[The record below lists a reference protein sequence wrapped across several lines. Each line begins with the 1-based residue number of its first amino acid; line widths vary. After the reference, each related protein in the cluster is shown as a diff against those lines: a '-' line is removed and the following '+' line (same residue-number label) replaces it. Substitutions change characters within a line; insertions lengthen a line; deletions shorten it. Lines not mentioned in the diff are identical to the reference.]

1 MEVFVAQNLVFDSP
15 RVPKAR
21 LLANVVE
28 DFRILRENHLH
39 QELLR
44 EGECFDRSLSDVHKL
59 GFRVAHKVVVAKEA
73 RGIELVRDLER
84 FLLERLLVGVEADA
98 DCTIR
103 YEVHLKYLVFL
114 VIDDIFVLIFAELT
128 WLKAKGNIIEELA
141 VLVFL
146 RIEKESEVVENV
158 IK

>member
-44 EGECFDRSLSDVHKL
+44 EGECFDRSLSDVHEL
-59 GFRVAHKVVVAKEA
+59 GLRVAHKVVVAKEA

-103 YEVHLKYLVFL
+103 YEVHLKHLVFL

-146 RIEKESEVVENV
+146 RIEKESEVVKNV